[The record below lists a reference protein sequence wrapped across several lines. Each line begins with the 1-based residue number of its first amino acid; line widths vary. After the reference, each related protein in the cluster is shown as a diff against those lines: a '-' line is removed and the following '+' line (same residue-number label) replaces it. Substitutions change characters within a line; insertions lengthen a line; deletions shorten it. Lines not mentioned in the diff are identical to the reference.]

1 MTGQPAFLLQI
12 PNDRRRKEFGDA
24 QGTTQQVTRATSQ
37 PAAVQHVQDQRESV
51 LAYVSRAMCRCL
63 VGSPLCAGIGTLLM
77 TFWNTAG
84 VNSVWFPYFSPLCRR
99 LHASVRQAPSPIETR
114 SSANSRPQKSRGQ
127 PVTWRRND
135 LLVGPVDQPC
145 YLWRDTA
152 RVWMEVDPLSKRF
165 FHFLPVYCNRESNF

>member
-51 LAYVSRAMCRCL
+51 SAYVSRAMCRCL

-84 VNSVWFPYFSPLCRR
+84 VNSVWFPYFSLLCRR

-145 YLWRDTA
+145 YLWRDTSL
-152 RVWMEVDPLSKRF
+152 DGG
-165 FHFLPVYCNRESNF
+165 